1 MKVFTALLAKIS
13 VKMLIYYPKQEKKF
27 QLKVNIQS
35 TQCGFYVFHFTT
47 ADKFYLARPLS
58 PPQDRQQG
66 AVAVVAVAD
75 YRMVAYI

>member
-47 ADKFYLARPLS
+47 ADKFYLARTIAGNS
-58 PPQDRQQG
+58 K
-66 AVAVVAVAD
+66 
-75 YRMVAYI
+75 RMVAVIVR